1 MTRSLNV
8 VLCAHVDLVKK
19 LARAIQLDNEHL
31 IICSVNLDTQLTI
44 LPPYHLISAMPQ
56 VCIRKTDSPPYSSLC
71 PALASVCSREASRS
85 HSSTRLGQAR
95 SWDKPF
101 NVLGPSPLLGQAL
114 QRAWD
119 KPALGTGPSTCLGQ
133 ARSWDKP
140 AMACM
145 RMYVCMACM
154 LKGTML
160 LLAQTLR
167 Q

>member
-114 QRAWD
+114 QHVWD
-119 KPALGTGPSTCLGQ
+119 MLALGTSPLRGIPYSSSSKEHGTRPRGIPQ
-133 ARSWDKP
+133 SSIPKEKARE
-140 AMACM
+140 AA
-145 RMYVCMACM
+145 
-154 LKGTML
+154 
-160 LLAQTLR
+160 
-167 Q
+167 